1 MNFKTILEI
10 KDKNTIDK
18 INQPKRLEV
27 KKLAKSVKELK
38 RNVKIELIFDKK
50 VDKFIIKNHLSVFYF
65 IITQKKKNSK
75 KFTIL

>member
-50 VDKFIIKNHLSVFYF
+50 IDKFIIKNHLSFVFF
-65 IITQKKKNSK
+65 IIT
-75 KFTIL
+75 

>member
-50 VDKFIIKNHLSVFYF
+50 VDRFIIKNHLSLFYF